1 MKGHG
6 GTLRWKSAP
15 MLEIRSGTFR
25 VWRGSSPEPGGVY
38 AGPMPIRPGHGADL
52 DAITAIHGH
61 YARNT
66 HVSFD
71 TRALTPSERATWFA
85 RFGQGTSHR
94 LLVADEDGEVL
105 GYAHSLPWRS
115 KRAYERTVESTVLLR
130 PGSEGRGIGREL
142 YGRLLDEIDEAGAH
156 RAYAIIALP
165 NEVSI
170 AFHEGLGFGA
180 VGVLDEAG
188 RKFDRWWSTLL
199 MERRFS

>member
-1 MKGHG
+1 M
-6 GTLRWKSAP
+6 R
-15 MLEIRSGTFR
+15 
-25 VWRGSSPEPGGVY
+25 
-38 AGPMPIRPGHGADL
+38 IRPGHAADL
-52 DAITAIHGH
+52 EAINAIHGH
-61 YARNT
+61 YAATT

-71 TRALTPSERATWFA
+71 TRALNASERAAWFA
-85 RFGQGTSHR
+85 RFRQERMYR
-94 LLVADEDGEVL
+94 LFVADEDGEVV

-115 KRAYERTVESTVLLR
+115 KPAYERTVESTVLLR

-142 YGRLLDEIDEAGAH
+142 YGRLLDEIREAGAH

-165 NEVSI
+165 NDGSI
-170 AFHEGLGFGA
+170 AFHERLGFRA